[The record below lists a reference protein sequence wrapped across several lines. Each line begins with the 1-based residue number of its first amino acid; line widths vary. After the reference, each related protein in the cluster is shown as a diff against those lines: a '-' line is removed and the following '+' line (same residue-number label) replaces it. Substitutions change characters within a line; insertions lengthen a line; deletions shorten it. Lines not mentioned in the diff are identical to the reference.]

1 MKKLVF
7 ILSIVVGLA
16 VNAGTVD
23 WTAYDDNGTAAT
35 DLLIYIFE
43 GDLTSGTKIDAI
55 TDSATA
61 ATYVSGALASGL
73 LVKDDDYYGEGS
85 TAAMTGGS
93 HTFYA
98 VLFDSDTVAGAS
110 NYQVFG
116 AFNVNVPGS
125 GAGNLDMDLT
135 GLTSS
140 GWTAVS
146 GGGDIPE
153 PTSGLLLLIG
163 GAMLALRRKQK

>member
-1 MKKLVF
+1 MKKLLFIFALAMGTSVF
-7 ILSIVVGLA
+7 AGA
-16 VNAGTVD
+16 VNWSA
-23 WTAYDDNGTAAT
+23 WDDNGTAAT
-35 DLLIYIFE
+35 DLVLFIFE

-61 ATYVSGALASGL
+61 ATYVSGALADGL
-73 LVKDDDYYGEGS
+73 IEKDEGYYGEGRI
-85 TAAMTGGS
+85 TGVDKGE
-93 HTFYA
+93 HTYYA
-98 VLFDSDTVAGAS
+98 VLFDSDTVASAS

-116 AFNVNVPGS
+116 TFTANVPANGS
-125 GAGNLDMDLT
+125 VALDMDFT
-135 GLTSS
+135 GQTSS
-140 GWTAVS
+140 GWTPVS